1 MWNGK
6 VVGRKGVRMQKA
18 ADTPEVIVS
27 EDRASIPAHVLR
39 EAGIQPGDRRT
50 FVHTTRGSLALVR
63 ADPDADSPSLRTVVG
78 ICPRPTGMSREEDQ
92 AFLHDIRYDDDDL

>member
-1 MWNGK
+1 M
-6 VVGRKGVRMQKA
+6 REA
-18 ADTPEVIVS
+18 ADSPEVIVS
-27 EDRASIPAHVLR
+27 EDGASIPAHVLR